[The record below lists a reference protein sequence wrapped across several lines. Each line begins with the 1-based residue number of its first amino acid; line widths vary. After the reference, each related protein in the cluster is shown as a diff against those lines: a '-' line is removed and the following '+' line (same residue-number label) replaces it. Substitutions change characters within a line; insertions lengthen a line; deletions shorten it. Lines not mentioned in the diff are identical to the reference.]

1 MLMTRPL
8 VEVYAAK
15 DCTRCAYAKKG
26 DKGKCA
32 LCVEAKEVISRV
44 NKDIPFQFKEV
55 DIGASEDLYRR
66 YKEDIPTI
74 FINGKKAF
82 KFKVDESEF
91 RKKVRKELIKA
102 GIMRL
107 WNKKQHY
114 S

>member
-1 MLMTRPL
+1 MRRPL

-15 DCTRCAYAKKG
+15 DCSRCSYAKKA
-26 DKGKCA
+26 DKAGCA
-32 LCVEAKEVISRV
+32 LCMEAREIISRV
-44 NKDIPFQFKEV
+44 GEDIPFQFKNV
-55 DIGASEDLYRR
+55 DIEANEDLYRR
-66 YKEDIPTI
+66 FKEDIPTI

-91 RKKVRKELIKA
+91 RKMVRKEFIKA

>member
-1 MLMTRPL
+1 MRRPL

-15 DCTRCAYAKKG
+15 DCSRCSYAKKASKAG
-26 DKGKCA
+26 CA
-32 LCVEAKEVISRV
+32 LCMDARAIITKVK
-44 NKDIPFQFKEV
+44 KDIPFQFKDV
-55 DIGASEDLYRR
+55 DIEANEDLYRR
-66 YKEDIPTI
+66 FKEDIPTI

-91 RKKVRKELIKA
+91 RKMVRKELIKA

-107 WNKKQHY
+107 WNKEQHY

>member
-1 MLMTRPL
+1 MRRPL

-15 DCTRCAYAKKG
+15 DCSRCPHAKKRNKTG
-26 DKGKCA
+26 CV
-32 LCVEAKEVISRV
+32 LCVEAREVISKV
-44 NKDIPFQFKEV
+44 GEDIPFQFKDV
-55 DIGASEDLYRR
+55 DIEANEDLYRR

-91 RKKVRKELIKA
+91 RKMVRKELIKA

>member
-1 MLMTRPL
+1 MTRPL

-15 DCTRCAYAKKG
+15 DCSRCSYAKKRT
-26 DKGKCA
+26 KRA
-32 LCVEAKEVISRV
+32 CVMCEEARDVISRV
-44 NKDIPFQFKEV
+44 GEEIPFMFKEV
-55 DIGASEDLYRR
+55 DIRTSEDLLRR

-91 RKKVRKELIKA
+91 RKLVRKEIIKA
-102 GIMRL
+102 GMSRL
-107 WNKKQHY
+107 WTKKQHY

>member
-1 MLMTRPL
+1 MTTPL
-8 VEVYAAK
+8 VEVYARK
-15 DCTRCAYAKKG
+15 DCSRCFYANKR
-26 DKGKCA
+26 A
-32 LCVEAKEVISRV
+32 QQCVMCIDARDVISRV
-44 NKDIPFQFKEV
+44 KEDIPFNFREV
-55 DIGASEDLYRR
+55 DIITDEDLLRR

-102 GIMRL
+102 GLMKL

>member
-1 MLMTRPL
+1 MKRPL

-15 DCTRCAYAKKG
+15 DCSRCSYAKKSN
-26 DKGKCA
+26 KSKCA
-32 LCVEAKEVISRV
+32 LCIEARDVISKV
-44 NKDIPFQFKEV
+44 GEDIPFQFRDV
-55 DIGASEDLYRR
+55 DIEANEDLYRR
-66 YKEDIPTI
+66 FKENIPTV

-82 KFKVDESEF
+82 KYKVDESEF
-91 RKKVRKELIKA
+91 RKMVRKELIKA